1 MLASL
6 KIEYMINNTRRLHEV
21 DAVLRGFLAAGS
33 CSVEAL
39 HSELTNLWSKNT
51 PSAFIGT
58 VKVKVRIFRL
68 AKLWAHDK
76 MMSATTN
83 RSYNQITAMSRSVA
97 SYQAWCDASW
107 PLHCYTQPSL
117 PLCEE
122 KQEQRKLV
130 KAHNAAQPVVEKNK
144 FKILNQKKL
153 VLKLAKKRKK
163 STPFNIPR
171 RDSLLRCKGRRESR
185 LE

>member
-1 MLASL
+1 ML
-6 KIEYMINNTRRLHEV
+6 NNTRRLHEV

-58 VKVKVRIFRL
+58 VKVKIRIFRL

-76 MMSATTN
+76 MMSATTK

-97 SYQAWCDASW
+97 SYKAWCDASW
-107 PLHCYTQPSL
+107 TLHCDTQPTL

-122 KQEQRKLV
+122 KEEHRKLV

-144 FKILNQKKL
+144 FKLFNQ
-153 VLKLAKKRKK
+153 
-163 STPFNIPR
+163 
-171 RDSLLRCKGRRESR
+171 
-185 LE
+185 